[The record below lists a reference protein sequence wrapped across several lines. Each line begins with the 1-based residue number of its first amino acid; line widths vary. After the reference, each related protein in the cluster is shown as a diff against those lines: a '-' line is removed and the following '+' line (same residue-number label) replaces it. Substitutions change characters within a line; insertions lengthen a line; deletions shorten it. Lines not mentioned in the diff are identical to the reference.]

1 MKYVTG
7 IKNSM
12 ALANILNRAS
22 NSLKLD
28 LVEIQPSKLDG
39 ICLDGI
45 IDLINLSDGYREP
58 RNNISWKNRTKTWKK
73 CEATGEIKWLC
84 WDDDRLYLS
93 DTLDES
99 MDYIPIFNNYG
110 DITQALVLSETIT
123 KQEKPNMKNLFDK
136 VLDTNKDAAKMSAK
150 ITAGKTANDFI
161 QSKIKSS
168 MPWYARL
175 FSRNSAAKESLG
187 KLVVANMAV
196 TLSTH
201 FAEGDKRLSYISEAM
216 LQDAMVELTRDSA
229 ILDKFIAELTEK
241 VSVPNS
247 VLEKFNQE
255 QD

>member
-1 MKYVTG
+1 MRYVTG
-7 IKNSM
+7 IKNST

-22 NSLKLD
+22 NSLKLELQD
-28 LVEIQPSKLDG
+28 LWGCES
-39 ICLDGI
+39 
-45 IDLINLSDGYREP
+45 IDKVVDAISRAPGYEAP
-58 RNNISWKNRTKTWKK
+58 RNNVAWKNRTKTWKK
-73 CEATGEIKWLC
+73 CEATGEIRWLC
-84 WDDDRLYLS
+84 WDDKAVYLS
-93 DTLDES
+93 YTLDES
-99 MDYIPIFNNYG
+99 MDYIPIFNSFG
-110 DITQALVLSETIT
+110 DITQALVLSESINKIT

-201 FAEGDKRLSYISEAM
+201 FAEGDKRLAYISEAM